1 MAFDIKRFKLGLS
14 CSCVI
19 AGSAI
24 AVGCGGDHGWAVTNP
39 PADTAKATQPTTPP
53 PPPQPQPGAHSGYFV
68 AANGS
73 SSADGSQA
81 RPWDLATAVSGGGG
95 RVHPGD
101 TVWVRAGTYYAPFR
115 TTFTGTAAQ
124 PIVLRA
130 YPGERAVIDVLAVP
144 VALARQPRQPQ

>member
-14 CSCVI
+14 CWCVI

-53 PPPQPQPGAHSGYFV
+53 PPPQPGAHSGYFV

-73 SSADGSQA
+73 SSADGSHA

-95 RVHPGD
+95 RAHPGG
-101 TVWVRAGTYYAPFR
+101 TVWVRAGTHYAPLR
-115 TTFTGTAAQ
+115 TTLTRKAAQ
-124 PIVLRA
+124 PIPLRA
-130 YPGERAVIDVLAVP
+130 
-144 VALARQPRQPQ
+144 